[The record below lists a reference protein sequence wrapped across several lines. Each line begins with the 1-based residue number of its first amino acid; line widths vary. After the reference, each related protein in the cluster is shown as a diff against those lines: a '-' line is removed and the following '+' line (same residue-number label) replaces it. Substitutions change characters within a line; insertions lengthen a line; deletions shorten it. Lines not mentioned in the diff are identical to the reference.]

1 MAFFRLEIIATFAAS
16 KPLLKMKR
24 LLFTIVFIF
33 IGIFTVHAQWYIG
46 GSVNAAI
53 NKESQAFSIAPD
65 VGYSFTNAPLSIAC
79 ALEYGGEFSKDN
91 GYTHSLT
98 VSPYFRYEICDIGER
113 FSLFLDLCSDIDALE
128 LSYFDIGLSPGISF
142 DLTEHWSA
150 EFSLGLLEYK
160 WEKVPDD
167 KPTHNIEFGFKTAAP
182 SFGIYYSF

>member
-1 MAFFRLEIIATFAAS
+1 
-16 KPLLKMKR
+16 MKR

-79 ALEYGGEFSKDN
+79 ALEYGGKFSKDD

-113 FSLFLDLCSDIDALE
+113 FSLFLDLCSENVPLAGVRLTVPHSDAFRLQR
-128 LSYFDIGLSPGISF
+128 FQNG
-142 DLTEHWSA
+142 
-150 EFSLGLLEYK
+150 LGLGF
-160 WEKVPDD
+160 VRGRIQRVDD
-167 KPTHNIEFGFKTAAP
+167 SLHGRFL
-182 SFGIYYSF
+182 S